1 MPLVMEEEKKRR
13 QNEAP
18 EKEERRK
25 QGCLVPVPALTPIRL
40 VPC

>member
-1 MPLVMEEEKKRR
+1 MPLVIEEKKKRR
-13 QNEAP
+13 QKEAP

-25 QGCLVPVPALTPIRL
+25 QGCLVPVPALTPIRP